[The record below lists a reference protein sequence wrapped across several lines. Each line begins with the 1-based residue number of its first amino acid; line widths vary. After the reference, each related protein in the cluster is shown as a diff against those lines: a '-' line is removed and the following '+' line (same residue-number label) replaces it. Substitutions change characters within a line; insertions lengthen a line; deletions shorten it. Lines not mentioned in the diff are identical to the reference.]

1 MIENITPRVEA
12 HKAHL
17 NSHGNLDLQ
26 QEDAT
31 KMDLVYCLFELVTQI
46 DNTVDLL

>member
-31 KMDLVYCLFELVTQI
+31 RMDLVYCLFELVSQI
-46 DNTVDLL
+46 DNTVLF